1 MKNSYQFT
9 NEQIEDLRL
18 ACETDYKRPVS
29 RIEVL
34 SIACTLYDLYQWS
47 VDLLEGQPELRKL
60 MPEESQEETKERM
73 NNYFQAI
80 EDIKHRDR
88 IQAARDN
95 SQASNSEISAG

>member
-1 MKNSYQFT
+1 MHPSFS
-9 NEQIEDLRL
+9 NEQIEELRL
-18 ACETDYKRPVS
+18 VCEEDYKRPVS
-29 RIEVL
+29 RIEAL
-34 SIACTLYDLYQWS
+34 SIAYTLYDLYQWS

-60 MPEESQEETKERM
+60 IPEESQDEIKERM

-95 SQASNSEISAG
+95 SQASISDISAG